1 MNECFLQCMKKWCV
15 LVLLVVFVSC
25 SKTAPLGSDRVLAN
39 EANILSG
46 GMVFFVLKDKP
57 AALQSESF
65 TITVEKIGLRQNN
78 SWTDVPV
85 NAVFDLAHM
94 HVLNQELLLAQK
106 AVPAGVYD
114 AVRLV
119 YKKVLADNQ
128 EVFAP
133 GNEVVI
139 SGDIAVMEKTS
150 KMLVFDVLLDES
162 LHETVEGE
170 LVFAPMVKLTES
182 LVRDVRISSDRSVQA
197 VKSKEKFVNRVGM
210 NVQGKTGVGVGIW
223 RESELVLDDGVLTV
237 KNAVIQVPE
246 LFEVA
251 ERIPLKRVSVQV
263 FETAINPKTIELEQN
278 KTILLSV
285 VSADKNYG
293 FEIKDLG
300 IDLLLQSKQ
309 VVEQEVTPAHA
320 GTFLITCSSPC
331 YGREGKVFGRVVVK

>member
-1 MNECFLQCMKKWCV
+1 M
-15 LVLLVVFVSC
+15 
-25 SKTAPLGSDRVLAN
+25 
-39 EANILSG
+39 
-46 GMVFFVLKDKP
+46 
-57 AALQSESF
+57 
-65 TITVEKIGLRQNN
+65 
-78 SWTDVPV
+78 
-85 NAVFDLAHM
+85 
-94 HVLNQELLLAQK
+94 
-106 AVPAGVYD
+106 
-114 AVRLV
+114 
-119 YKKVLADNQ
+119 
-128 EVFAP
+128 FAP